1 MDYYCDG
8 TSGQTRVGIRHT
20 ICVRPASQMMIIKY
34 AKPELRALKLG
45 VVNEDSRL
53 IKEN

>member
-1 MDYYCDG
+1 M
-8 TSGQTRVGIRHT
+8 
-20 ICVRPASQMMIIKY
+20 RPASHLILRDRQMMIIKY

>member
-1 MDYYCDG
+1 M
-8 TSGQTRVGIRHT
+8 
-20 ICVRPASQMMIIKY
+20 RPASHLILKDRQVMVIKY
-34 AKPELRALKLG
+34 SKPELRALNLG